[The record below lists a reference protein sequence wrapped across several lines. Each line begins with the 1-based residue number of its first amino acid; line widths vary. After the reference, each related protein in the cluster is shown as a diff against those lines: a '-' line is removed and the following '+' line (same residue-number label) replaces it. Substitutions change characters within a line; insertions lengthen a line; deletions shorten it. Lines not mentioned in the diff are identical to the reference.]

1 MSCPRQEPSIINL
14 PLLTVLQPLLMANL
28 HLLMALLYLQ
38 LLMANLHLLEGMAI
52 LHLHLLEAMANLH
65 LQLLMAN
72 LHLLEAMDILHLLP
86 PVMATPPVTRCMAQV
101 WSSPIRVTQ
110 ASVIWTMW
118 RRLRRSVCP
127 ASRLTVTRR
136 VCRGAR

>member
-1 MSCPRQEPSIINL
+1 MSCPRQEPSITNL
-14 PLLTVLQPLLMANL
+14 PLLIMLQPLLMANL
-28 HLLMALLYLQ
+28 HLLMALL
-38 LLMANLHLLEGMAI
+38 
-52 LHLHLLEAMANLH
+52 H

-72 LHLLEAMDILHLLP
+72 LHLPEAMAILHLQLLTANLHLLQDMAILHLLP
-86 PVMATPPVTRCMAQV
+86 LVMVTPPVTRCMAQV

-110 ASVIWTMW
+110 ASVTWTMW
-118 RRLRRSVCP
+118 RRLRRFVCP

>member
-1 MSCPRQEPSIINL
+1 MSCPRQEPSITNL
-14 PLLTVLQPLLMANL
+14 PLLIMLQPLL
-28 HLLMALLYLQ
+28 
-38 LLMANLHLLEGMAI
+38 
-52 LHLHLLEAMANLH
+52 MANLH

-72 LHLLEAMDILHLLP
+72 LHLQLLMAILHLHLPEVMDIMHLLP
-86 PVMATPPVTRCMAQV
+86 PVMVNPPVTRCTVQV

-110 ASVIWTMW
+110 ASVTWTMW

-136 VCRGAR
+136 VWRGAR